1 MTVDGRGHCAEI
13 WRPATD
19 TASPTTPATDSTAN
33 TPTPA
38 SPHLPTKCCTS
49 PSPDSGR
56 PSNTCASIHHGCR
69 TARQRDPAARSRPR
83 GGVKGVGRRFPR
95 RPASLRKEPTSVS
108 KRVSPAERLRA
119 EIDEV
124 FAGGADLSRA
134 VERVARLGAQLLLQS
149 AVEAEVAAFLGRD
162 RYERAASCEDPHPG
176 MRNGYCPTTVKT
188 TAGPVTLAR
197 PKLRG
202 TTERF
207 ASRLFGMHVTKT
219 NALESLVIAGFVRG
233 LSTRDVEAALV
244 EALGEQAAVS
254 KSTVSRICGEIKT
267 QFEAWSARRL
277 DDVELDYLFLDG
289 SHFKYH
295 ANASAEP
302 VLAGWGIDTGGKPVF
317 VGLAAASSESGDAW
331 EGFLTGLGERGL
343 ACPLL
348 VISDGAAGLIGAV
361 ERTMGAALRQ
371 RCLIHRARN
380 VLAKVPKNAQAEVKA
395 DYWAIFD
402 LPEDAQP
409 GPDAVGKAQAKIDSF
424 ATRWRDSYPAAVRCL
439 LDDRDSLTVYLR
451 FPREHW
457 TRVRHSNFIERT
469 FGETRR
475 RVKVIGRLPGE
486 HSCLSLVWAV
496 LDRASAGW
504 RGFAMTSAGLRLLQ
518 DLRRSMH
525 DPPTRLPQRNS
536 AQHTATGPAPTDSIA
551 IAQHHTC
558 KRAEPTSGTFTPLL
572 GRHQF

>member
-1 MTVDGRGHCAEI
+1 
-13 WRPATD
+13 
-19 TASPTTPATDSTAN
+19 
-33 TPTPA
+33 
-38 SPHLPTKCCTS
+38 
-49 PSPDSGR
+49 
-56 PSNTCASIHHGCR
+56 
-69 TARQRDPAARSRPR
+69 
-83 GGVKGVGRRFPR
+83 
-95 RPASLRKEPTSVS
+95 VS

-119 EIDEV
+119 EIDGV
-124 FAGGADLSRA
+124 FAGGKDLA
-134 VERVARLGAQLLLQS
+134 GAIEEVARLGARLLLQS
-149 AVEAEVAAFLGRD
+149 AIEAEVAAFLGRE
-162 RYERAASCEDPHPG
+162 RYERAASSNDARVG

-197 PKLRG
+197 PKLRS

-207 ASRLFGMHVTKT
+207 ASQLFGTGVTRT

-267 QFEAWSARRL
+267 QLQAWSARRL

-302 VLAGWGIDTGGKPVF
+302 VLAAWGIDTDGKPVF
-317 VGLAAASSESGDAW
+317 VGLAGASSESGDAW
-331 EGFLTGLGERGL
+331 AGFLTGLGERGL
-343 ACPLL
+343 VCPLL
-348 VISDGAAGLIGAV
+348 VISDGAPGLIGAI

-380 VLAKVPKNAQAEVKA
+380 VLAKVPKNAQEQVKA

-402 LPEDAQP
+402 LPEDVGA
-409 GPDAVGKAQAKIDSF
+409 GPDAVAMAQAKIDSF

-439 LDDRDSLTVYLR
+439 LDERDSLTVYLR

-504 RGFAMTSAGLRLLQ
+504 RGFTMTPAGLRLLQ
-518 DLRRSMH
+518 DLRRSLH
-525 DPPTRLPQRNS
+525 DPPTPLPQRDS
-536 AQHTATGPAPTDSIA
+536 AQNTETVVLSTDSTVVA
-551 IAQHHTC
+551 
-558 KRAEPTSGTFTPLL
+558 
-572 GRHQF
+572 